1 MLGGAFRL
9 LVTLYA
15 PIPSEA
21 SNSPVGAPYE
31 TRLFFYSKLFVNDR
45 SRGAQGFG
53 QKCVPRNRMR
63 SVNGGFLDLKKQIK
77 KPLLAAFFQLERLG

>member
-31 TRLFFYSKLFVNDR
+31 TRLFFLVTPLGGQFPL
-45 SRGAQGFG
+45 GFG
-53 QKCVPRNRMR
+53 
-63 SVNGGFLDLKKQIK
+63 GGALNPTFRKSPFGIL
-77 KPLLAAFFQLERLG
+77 